1 MSQFEI
7 NAKRAALGDVRHR
20 KNINNFS
27 DTEIDTLR
35 AAYAA
40 VYAITN
46 RDDNRGYQYWAG
58 KHGRPEA
65 DCDHGRLFLP
75 WHRAYLYG
83 LEKAMQYHDPNVTLA
98 YWNWSGAA
106 TLASDSLPAPCVPA
120 TLADGSD
127 NPLFAGP
134 IYFRQADGTLVDR
147 LSQRGNRATPSYA
160 RLKEEVENAFE
171 ENEFLPF
178 QGEINGPHGGLH
190 VRVGGDMGAFDYAG
204 SDPIFWIHHANVDR
218 QWARWQR
225 SHDGAVV
232 PRLDFSLPGVD
243 MAVGTTVDHRMSL
256 GYDYVA
262 NECFESFDRTDVAAG
277 LAAFNASPTQFSVA
291 NLADG
296 FDAAIIE
303 FHNVGH
309 PLDGTR
315 EMRVFI
321 NQPDADAG
329 TPTEGNDHYA
339 GSRILLGKSMCYGE
353 DGHCALPPAREKF
366 DRRARPQ
373 MKPIK
378 IYMNVTK
385 TMKIPAVVAAE
396 TNRTLVTIVVV
407 DQDENPLPLNSV
419 KMDGLSFIARDGV

>member
-7 NAKRAALGDVRHR
+7 NAHRASLGDVRHR

-27 DTEIDTLR
+27 DAEIDTIR
-35 AAYAA
+35 AAYLA
-40 VYAITN
+40 VYGITN
-46 RDDNRGYQYWAG
+46 RDDNRGHQYWAG

-83 LEKAMQYHDPNVTLA
+83 LEKAMQYHNPNVTLP
-98 YWNWSGAA
+98 YWNWTGAA
-106 TLASDSLPAPCVPA
+106 TLAANTLPAPCLPA
-120 TLADGSD
+120 TLPDGSD

-134 IYFRQADGTLVDR
+134 IYFRESDGTLVDR
-147 LSQRGNRATPSYA
+147 MTVRGNRTTPTYTA
-160 RLKEEVENAFE
+160 LKQQVAYAFE

-178 QGEINGPHGGLH
+178 EGEINGPPGGLH

-204 SDPIFWIHHANVDR
+204 YDPIFWTHHANIDR
-218 QWARWQR
+218 HWARWQR

-232 PRLDFSLPGVD
+232 PRLDYSLPGVD
-243 MAVGTTVDHRMSL
+243 MTVGKTVDHRTAL

-262 NECFESFDRTDVAAG
+262 NECFERFDRQDVAAG

-291 NLADG
+291 VLADG
-296 FDAAIIE
+296 FESAIIE

-309 PLDGTR
+309 PLEGTR
-315 EMRVFI
+315 ELRVFI
-321 NQPDADAG
+321 NQPDADAQ
-329 TPTEGNDHYA
+329 TPTDGNDHYA
-339 GSRILLGKSMCYGE
+339 GSRILLGKTMCYGE
-353 DGHCALPPAREKF
+353 EGHCASPQERQKF
-366 DRRARPQ
+366 DTRVRPQ

-385 TMKIPAVVAAE
+385 TMEIPAVVAAQSD
-396 TNRTLVTIVVV
+396 RTLVTIVVV
-407 DQDENPLPLNSV
+407 DQDENPLPLNAV